1 MNEADTRT
9 EDMANRFELYTVE
22 QTAKILGISRMTV
35 YKLIG
40 EKKLIAKKFG
50 RAYIIQ
56 RKNIQ
61 KCLDENNKGDK

>member
-1 MNEADTRT
+1 MNETDTRT

-35 YKLIG
+35 YKLIS

-56 RKNIQ
+56 GKNIQ
-61 KCLDENNKGDK
+61 RCLDENNVK

>member
-1 MNEADTRT
+1 MTETDART

-40 EKKLIAKKFG
+40 KKKLRANKLG

-56 RKNIQ
+56 RKDIDA
-61 KCLDENNKGDK
+61 CLNGEGE

>member
-1 MNEADTRT
+1 MNETDART

-40 EKKLIAKKFG
+40 ENKLRAKKFG

-56 RKNIQ
+56 GKNIQ
-61 KCLDENNKGDK
+61 RCLDENNVK

>member
-1 MNEADTRT
+1 LTETDART
-9 EDMANRFELYTVE
+9 ENMANRFELYTVE

-56 RKNIQ
+56 GKNIQ
-61 KCLDENNKGDK
+61 RCLDENNVK

>member
-1 MNEADTRT
+1 LNETDART
-9 EDMANRFELYTVE
+9 EDMTNRFELFTVK
-22 QTAKILGISRMTV
+22 QTAEILGISRMTV

-56 RKNIQ
+56 GKNIQ
-61 KCLDENNKGDK
+61 RCLDENNKGDK

>member
-1 MNEADTRT
+1 MNDTRT

-40 EKKLIAKKFG
+40 ENKLRAKKFG

-56 RKNIQ
+56 GKNIQ
-61 KCLDENNKGDK
+61 RCLDENNVK

>member
-1 MNEADTRT
+1 MNETDTRT

-35 YKLIG
+35 YKLIS
-40 EKKLIAKKFG
+40 ENKLRAKKFG

-56 RKNIQ
+56 GKNIQ
-61 KCLDENNKGDK
+61 RCLDENNVK

>member
-1 MNEADTRT
+1 MNETDTRT

-40 EKKLIAKKFG
+40 KKKLRANKLG

-56 RKNIQ
+56 RKDIDA
-61 KCLDENNKGDK
+61 CLNGEGE